1 MEARDA
7 LAKWL
12 RDGLISSELA
22 AELGDTLSD
31 EEQQARTNKLI
42 RLLVGV
48 GAVLIGGGLL
58 LFISSHWDS
67 QSPIRRVGLLMLV
80 FALVVGA
87 AAVADRQR
95 LETTG
100 RGLWFLASITVG
112 VNIFLLG
119 QIFNLPLNYWQ
130 GTLLWM
136 IAALA
141 MGWASPSA
149 AQGWLVVAL
158 GLLTV
163 GWISV
168 PSSQFFDQGAF
179 LWEPG
184 GVRPL
189 LALVGLALVAGST
202 VVGSTDF
209 EFLRQPSK
217 ALGVLLI
224 AVPVTVST
232 FHPVVFTWIWEM
244 DARWFHLILGAGCA
258 ALIAFAAWLR
268 PNPLLTWALPV
279 LGVLLV
285 VLLIQVD
292 FGPDP
297 PYSIDEFDSSS
308 WLAEP
313 VARSEWVMGLYTGV
327 VFALA
332 LGTVI
337 AGQRFREA
345 ALVNVGLAVVAILT
359 MAIYIGRIAGA
370 LPTSIAVL
378 IGGILLVAGAVLLE
392 RKRRDLIAEV
402 SA

>member
-7 LAKWL
+7 LARWQS
-12 RDGLISSELA
+12 DGLISAELA
-22 AELGDTLSD
+22 ARLADTLSA
-31 EEQQARTNKLI
+31 EEQQVRTNKLI
-42 RLLVGV
+42 LLLVAV

-67 QSPIRRVGLLMLV
+67 QSPIRRVGLLLLV
-80 FALVVGA
+80 YALVVA
-87 AAVADRQR
+87 AAALADRQR

-100 RGLWFLASITVG
+100 RGLWFLSSITVG

-119 QIFNLPLNYWQ
+119 QIFNLPLNFWQ

-136 IAALA
+136 VAALA
-141 MGWASPSA
+141 MGWASPSPA
-149 AQGWLVVAL
+149 HGWLVVAL

-189 LALVGLALVAGST
+189 LPLLGLALAAGSGA
-202 VVGSTDF
+202 VVGTDF
-209 EFLRQPSK
+209 EFTGQP
-217 ALGVLLI
+217 GRVIGLLLV
-224 AVPVTVST
+224 AVPITVST
-232 FHPVVFTWIWEM
+232 FHPLTFALIWEM
-244 DARWFHLILGAGCA
+244 DARWFHLILGAGCVGVI
-258 ALIAFAAWLR
+258 ALAWWRHPDRL
-268 PNPLLTWALPV
+268 PAWSLPV
-279 LGVLLV
+279 LGVLSG

-292 FGPDP
+292 FGSDVPG
-297 PYSIDEFDSSS
+297 SIAELDSSS

-313 VARSEWVMGLYTGV
+313 IARSEWLLLLYTFV
-327 VFALA
+327 IFALA
-332 LGTVI
+332 LGVVI
-337 AGQRFREA
+337 AGQRSRQA
-345 ALVNVGLAVVAILT
+345 ALVNIGVAVVAVLI
-359 MAIYIGRIAGA
+359 MSIYIGRIAGA
-370 LPTSIAVL
+370 LPTSVAVL
-378 IGGILLVAGAVLLE
+378 LGGILLIAGAVFLE